1 MTRRVFITGTAGF
14 IGYHLAQLLLD
25 EGMIVHGYDG
35 MTDYYDVTL
44 KRRRHDMLHRHAQF
58 SATEA
63 RLEDQ
68 AALDAAIDA
77 FVPDEIVHL
86 AAQAGVRYSLENP
99 RAYLDANVIG
109 TFNVMEAARRHAV
122 RHLLMASTS
131 SVYGANTEMPFT
143 ETQKADTQLTIYA
156 ATKKATES
164 MSHAYAHLW
173 TLPTTM
179 FRFFTVYGPWGRPD
193 MALFK
198 FTDAILDGRPID
210 IYNHGDMYRDFTYV
224 DDLVR
229 GIRLLLD
236 AAPGGPATAME
247 GDSLSPVA
255 ESDSLSPVA
264 PWRVVNIGN
273 SQKVR
278 LLDFVEA
285 IEETLGIPATRN
297 YMPMQMGD
305 VPATWADATLLQD
318 LTGYCP
324 QTDFRD
330 GVARFV
336 AWFREYYGK

>member
-1 MTRRVFITGTAGF
+1 VTRRVFITGTAGF
-14 IGYHLAQLLLD
+14 IGYHLAELLLG

-35 MTDYYDVTL
+35 MTDYYDVRL
-44 KRRRHDMLHRHAQF
+44 KRKRHDMLHAHARF
-58 SATEA
+58 TATEA

-77 FVPDEIVHL
+77 FAPDEIVHL

-131 SVYGANTEMPFT
+131 SVYGAGTEMPFT
-143 ETQKADTQLTIYA
+143 EGQKADTQLTIYA

-173 TLPTTM
+173 ALPTTM

-236 AAPGGPATAME
+236 AAPVRPEAGVAPPA
-247 GDSLSPVA
+247 G
-255 ESDSLSPVA
+255 DSLSPVA

-278 LLDFVEA
+278 LLDFIDA
-285 IEETLGIPATRN
+285 IEATLGLPAERN

-336 AWFREYYGK
+336 AWFRAYYGK